1 MLIRGDEVELPCHA
15 NASLAGRLLG
25 PDIWAGEPVGR
36 LMDEGL
42 DELLSD
48 FDMWSYQS
56 FFKRMCNAKSCC
68 IVKNW

>member
-1 MLIRGDEVELPCHA
+1 MLIRRDDVGLPCQA

-25 PDIWAGEPVGR
+25 PDIWAGESVGR

-48 FDMWSYQS
+48 FDM
-56 FFKRMCNAKSCC
+56 
-68 IVKNW
+68 